1 MSTTYYYDLNTTNLA
16 NQTIWWETRFT
27 LTGAGWADASD
38 FVATSGTV
46 NLVDNHAIIPIQIVD
61 DADTADEI
69 FDLVCWINAPLGQS
83 GSVEIARYTTDN
95 GLYITIVSP
104 VQSNPSATISGDSTV
119 YDTPEGAP

>member
-46 NLVDNHAIIPIQIVD
+46 NLVDNRAIIPIQIVD

>member
-16 NQTIWWETRFT
+16 DQTIWWETFFT
-27 LTGAGWADASD
+27 LTGVGYADASD

-46 NLVDNHAIIPIQIVD
+46 NLVDNHALIPIQIVD
-61 DADTADEI
+61 DADTADEV
-69 FDLVCWINAPLGQS
+69 FDLACSINGPIGQS
-83 GSVEIARYTTDN
+83 GAFEIARYTTDN
-95 GLYITIVSP
+95 GRFIKIVSP

>member
-46 NLVDNHAIIPIQIVD
+46 NLVDNHALIPIQIVD

-69 FDLVCWINAPLGQS
+69 FDLVCSINAPIGQS

-95 GLYITIVSP
+95 GLYIKIVSP
-104 VQSNPSATISGDSTV
+104 VQSNPSATISGDSIV

>member
-1 MSTTYYYDLNTTNLA
+1 MSTTYYYDLNTTILA

>member
-16 NQTIWWETRFT
+16 DQTIWWETFFT
-27 LTGAGWADASD
+27 LTGVGYADASD

-46 NLVDNHAIIPIQIVD
+46 NLVDNHALIPIQIVD
-61 DADTADEI
+61 DADTADEV
-69 FDLVCWINAPLGQS
+69 FDLACSINGPIGQS
-83 GSVEIARYTTDN
+83 GAVEIARYTTDN
-95 GLYITIVSP
+95 GRFIKIVSP

>member
-16 NQTIWWETRFT
+16 DQTIWWETFFT

-69 FDLVCWINAPLGQS
+69 FDLVCSINGPIGQS

-95 GLYITIVSP
+95 GRYITIVSP

-119 YDTPEGAP
+119 YDTSEGAP